1 LTDNEVTMTGAHVL
15 SGEELELRVIKED
28 ISNLNGDV
36 DVDML
41 DAGPSRA
48 EGAAFEGT
56 LLGQTTLG
64 STSESESDMPVDS
77 TEMGL
82 TCPACTY
89 NGNALDADSC
99 AMCGTP
105 LD

>member
-1 LTDNEVTMTGAHVL
+1 MVGAHVL
-15 SGEELELRVIKED
+15 SGAELELRVVKEG
-28 ISNLNGDV
+28 ISNLKGDV

-41 DAGPSRA
+41 DAGSSRT

-56 LLGQTTLG
+56 LLGSTTLG
-64 STSESESDMPVDS
+64 STSESESDMRVDS
-77 TEMGL
+77 EEMGL

-89 NGNALDADSC
+89 NGNALDADTC